1 MRARWHAPALLWP
14 VLALVLPLNG
24 ACFGGDDEDEDER
37 PLHTRCDLAH
47 AGDELTGEWSLT
59 AEGKRRRCEDA
70 ELEGELSIETSAPID
85 VVSRPQASGG
95 GAVEP
100 TPDAIA
106 DAFVERI
113 ERAEHVLSLGAGA
126 ADGLSLAGG
135 TVGSC
140 MSVTLIEELPGGDAL
155 IYELDGAI
163 TDRGFAEG
171 DFTGEGPAGCIVEGT
186 FELVI
191 R

>member
-1 MRARWHAPALLWP
+1 MRARWNASALLVPALL
-14 VLALVLPLNG
+14 LVLPLG
-24 ACFGGDDEDEDER
+24 SACMGDDEEEDER

-47 AGDELTGEWSLT
+47 AGDELSGEWSLT

-70 ELEGELSIETSAPID
+70 DFEGELSIETSEPIE
-85 VVSRPQASGG
+85 VVSQPQAGG
-95 GAVEP
+95 GDGAEP

-113 ERAEHVLSLGAGA
+113 ERAEHVLSLGTGA
-126 ADGLSLAGG
+126 PDGLSLAGG

-140 MSVTLIEELPGGDAL
+140 MSVTLTEELPGGDAL
-155 IYELDGAI
+155 VYELDGAI

-171 DFTGEGPAGCIVEGT
+171 DFSGEGPAGCIVEGT

>member
-1 MRARWHAPALLWP
+1 MRARPLAARSLIAA
-14 VLALVLPLNG
+14 LALVLPLSS
-24 ACFGGDDEDEDER
+24 ACFGGDDEGDDER

-47 AGDELTGEWSLT
+47 AGDELSGEWSLT

-70 ELEGELSIETSAPID
+70 VFEGELSIETSAPID
-85 VVSRPQASGG
+85 VISQPQAGG
-95 GAVEP
+95 GDGVEP

-126 ADGLSLAGG
+126 PDGLSLAGG

-140 MSVTLIEELPGGDAL
+140 MSVTLTEELPGGDAL
-155 IYELDGAI
+155 VYELDGAI